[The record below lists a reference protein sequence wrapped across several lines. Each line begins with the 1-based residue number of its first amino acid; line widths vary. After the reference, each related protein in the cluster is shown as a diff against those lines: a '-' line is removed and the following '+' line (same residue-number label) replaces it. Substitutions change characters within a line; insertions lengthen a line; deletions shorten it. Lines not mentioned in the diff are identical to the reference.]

1 MCSIHGLLTIEIM
14 GFGWLLVNGLSLVP
28 LPPAMITA
36 FTSPPLSSFRHL
48 LTPKSA
54 PSTSRNTKLGTQPR
68 LRSCAGKRSYIS
80 SARSRPALR
89 YSSAGTKNSLPI
101 CPRRGRTRK
110 AVRGSGPGDRAPA
123 EAARAPRHAS
133 PYQQARRPMHQEEE
147 DAPRLRVRSADYS
160 VFWAGSPV
168 GVSSSVTAA
177 VPKEAP
183 WLSMKRRSV
192 V

>member
-54 PSTSRNTKLGTQPR
+54 PSTRRNTKPCT
-68 LRSCAGKRSYIS
+68 GKRSYIS

-89 YSSAGTKNSLPI
+89 YSPAGTKNSLPI

-133 PYQQARRPMHQEEE
+133 LYQQARRPMHQEEE
-147 DAPRLRVRSADYS
+147 DAPRLQVRSADYS

-192 V
+192 A